1 MGRLHDKL
9 KAIGY
14 EGHELEVYLVR
25 LLFCLFA
32 DDTSI
37 FERRQFQD
45 LIEQRTAE
53 DGRDLAQWLAN
64 LFEVLN
70 TPGGTA
76 P

>member
-1 MGRLHDKL
+1 MGKLHDKL

-14 EGHELEVYLVR
+14 GGHDLEVYLVR

-53 DGRDLAQWLAN
+53 DGQDLAQWL
-64 LFEVLN
+64 
-70 TPGGTA
+70 GGIYSRY
-76 P
+76 

>member
-1 MGRLHDKL
+1 M
-9 KAIGY
+9 
-14 EGHELEVYLVR
+14 R

-53 DGRDLAQWLAN
+53 DGQDLAHWLGH
-64 LFEVLN
+64 LFESLEYA
-70 TPGGTA
+70 GGA
-76 P
+76 GA